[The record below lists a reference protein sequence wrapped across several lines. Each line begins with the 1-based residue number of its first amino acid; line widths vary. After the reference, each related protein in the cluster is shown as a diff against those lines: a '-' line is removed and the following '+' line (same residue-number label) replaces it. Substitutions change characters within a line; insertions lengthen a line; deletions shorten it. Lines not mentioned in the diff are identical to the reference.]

1 MTRELS
7 IRLLFTVVTRAAIVL
22 FFFFCSILS
31 ISNNINYGISMIEFR
46 ETLSLLKRNNDR
58 LERKIAV
65 IETEGEILG
74 R

>member
-22 FFFFCSILS
+22 FFFFLFDFIYFEQYKLW
-31 ISNNINYGISMIEFR
+31 YIEFR
-46 ETLSLLKRNNDR
+46 ETLSLLKKNNDR

>member
-1 MTRELS
+1 
-7 IRLLFTVVTRAAIVL
+7 
-22 FFFFCSILS
+22 
-31 ISNNINYGISMIEFR
+31 MIEFR

-58 LERKIAV
+58 LKRKIAV

>member
-22 FFFFCSILS
+22 FFFCSILS